1 MRLFARSLAPLL
13 LALAGLRPA
22 CAHAASW
29 WDDAW
34 LDPALLEAH
43 SLEGGSGFIH
53 VPLPQSLPNGIL
65 AGAIHRYRLK
75 VGRGFPLGFEAGGQV
90 ELEGWKA
97 NEIEKRNL
105 LYARWAPLRP
115 ERFGIGFAVGAE
127 SIGMEDLGLKSLG
140 FLPVDSLEP
149 LDRYYAVAGGPLPK
163 LDMFY
168 AVAGY
173 SGGKQRQSGAMA
185 ALAFAPFPGIATMA
199 EYEEGYTHVGLR
211 VLLSTQIKLDLSMS
225 KLQSIDSNRPFAEVL
240 DKNLRFGISY
250 SEAWP

>member
-1 MRLFARSLAPLL
+1 MRLFVRSLMGTALA
-13 LALAGLRPA
+13 LALAGPA
-22 CAHAASW
+22 CLRAASW

-53 VPLPQSLPNGIL
+53 VPVPQSLPKGVL
-65 AGAIHRYRLK
+65 TGAIHRYRIK
-75 VGRGFPLGFEAGGQV
+75 GGRGFPLGVEVGGQI

-115 ERFGIGFAVGAE
+115 ERFGLGLAVGVE
-127 SIGMEDLGLKSLG
+127 SVGMEDLGLKSLG
-140 FLPVDSLEP
+140 YLPVAVLEP
-149 LDRYYAVAGGPLPK
+149 LERAYAVAGGPIPK
-163 LDMFY
+163 FEMFY
-168 AVAGY
+168 AVLGY
-173 SGGKQRQSGAMA
+173 SGGPLRPSGVLA
-185 ALAFAPFPGIATMA
+185 ALAFAPFPGIATIA
-199 EYEEGYTHVGLR
+199 EYEEGYTHLGLR

-225 KLQSIDSNRPFAEVL
+225 KLQSIDRSRPFAEVL